1 MSGTESGGDW
11 SMWEIT
17 WINKKGK
24 KHVSVVST
32 KIEAEQILD
41 NLEAAGIDPKTF
53 TIGIL

>member
-1 MSGTESGGDW
+1 
-11 SMWEIT
+11 MWEIT